1 METVANTAYARLP
14 IDGGEERTVYSSL
27 WEGAAAHQVVGRV
40 MPTKPTTGRGPE
52 RVTPHTGTETRPRL
66 LREAAVRNIAQWTQV

>member
-40 MPTKPTTGRGPE
+40 MAYQADDG
-52 RVTPHTGTETRPRL
+52 
-66 LREAAVRNIAQWTQV
+66 